1 MFGHSAWDLNA
12 IRAAESRSVAR
23 KAEEFTGVERRP
35 IIGAIFDC
43 QVSEWSEWKLMDDGC
58 VEIRTRTITQ
68 QPACGGR
75 ECPPLEEKRDV
86 GATDSVWGWSDWE
99 RDPQDPCFEIRRR
112 IQISPAICG
121 GNPNDPL
128 AQ

>member
-58 VEIRTRTITQ
+58 VEIRTLLVVVENVPRLKK
-68 QPACGGR
+68 R
-75 ECPPLEEKRDV
+75 EM
-86 GATDSVWGWSDWE
+86 
-99 RDPQDPCFEIRRR
+99 
-112 IQISPAICG
+112 
-121 GNPNDPL
+121 
-128 AQ
+128 